1 MPNPSQ
7 PLITL
12 LEIAERERDAA
23 AGALLQAE
31 QQLQR
36 LQQQLQQLQQY
47 RAEYDARSPAA
58 GGRAAPIEL
67 LRVHQG
73 FMLRLDHA
81 LSQQRGVLHAAEVRV
96 VQQRQALLG
105 CEMRVAGVAKLLQRR
120 TREADAQQQRQ
131 DQRRDDELALQRHWR
146 SRMDSRLAAL

>member
-1 MPNPSQ
+1 MLTPSQ

-23 AGALLQAE
+23 SAALVQAE
-31 QQLQR
+31 QQVQR
-36 LQQQLQQLQQY
+36 LAQQLEQLQQY

-73 FMLRLDHA
+73 FMQRLDHA
-81 LSQQRGVLHAAEVRV
+81 ISQQHGVQHAAGLRM
-96 VQQRQALLG
+96 VQLRQELVAH
-105 CEMRVAGVAKLLQRR
+105 EMRVAGVAKLLQRR
-120 TREADAQQQRQ
+120 SREADAQQQRQ
-131 DQRRDDELALQRHWR
+131 EQRRNDELALQRHWR
-146 SRMDSRLAAL
+146 SRLDSRLAAL